1 MTESVFSMDG
11 DLAPLAAICDAA
23 GRQEAMVL
31 VDEAH
36 AIGVFGAM
44 GAGLVREGGLGDR
57 VNACTATLSKALGS
71 YGGFIVCSR
80 ELRWLLENRC
90 RQFLYSTALPPA
102 SVGAAIASL
111 EIIRTTPGLGP
122 TLLACAAL
130 LRRQLEA
137 AGLDVMR
144 SESQIIPL
152 VVGEEEKATRFS
164 AQLRLRGILATAIR
178 EPTVPRGTARIRLS
192 VTLAHSEEDLR
203 QAAEILCEVARQEE
217 MT

>member
-1 MTESVFSMDG
+1 
-11 DLAPLAAICDAA
+11 
-23 GRQEAMVL
+23 
-31 VDEAH
+31 
-36 AIGVFGAM
+36 
-44 GAGLVREGGLGDR
+44 
-57 VNACTATLSKALGS
+57 
-71 YGGFIVCSR
+71 
-80 ELRWLLENRC
+80 
-90 RQFLYSTALPPA
+90 
-102 SVGAAIASL
+102 
-111 EIIRTTPGLGP
+111 
-122 TLLACAAL
+122 
-130 LRRQLEA
+130 
-137 AGLDVMR
+137 MR